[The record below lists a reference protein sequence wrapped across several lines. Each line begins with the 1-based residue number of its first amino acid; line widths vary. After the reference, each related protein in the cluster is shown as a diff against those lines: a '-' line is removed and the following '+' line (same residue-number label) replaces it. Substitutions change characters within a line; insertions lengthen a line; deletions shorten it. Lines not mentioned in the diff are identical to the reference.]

1 MATAIICEFNPF
13 HNGHAYLL
21 SEAKRLTGEP
31 NMVIMSGSFTQR
43 GEAAV
48 CDKFTRAGAA
58 LRHGADLVVEL
69 PTAFAVA
76 NAERFAQGG
85 VRIAKFFSGVHTLA
99 FGCETDDL
107 DALRAAA
114 AAIRS
119 ERVNALIAA
128 EMRGGGYYPRALE
141 EALRTV
147 CGEEVAA
154 AVSSP
159 NNILAVEYIRALEGT
174 EIRPLPIMRQGA
186 AHDSDKTS
194 GGFASASYIR
204 SLLREGKECAELLP
218 EIPRQVTRP
227 GLLDRAV
234 LYRLRT
240 MTAEELRAL
249 PEVGEG
255 LENRILEAA
264 GRAQS
269 AEELLT
275 MVKTKRYTH
284 ARLRRIL
291 ACAFLG
297 LTEELQ
303 TTPAGYARILGF
315 TDEGEQILRSCT
327 CKIITSAAKALR
339 ENDENTLHLS
349 LDVRACD
356 IAALAYDEIMPSN
369 SDYCTRI
376 LRENREKRR
385 LCDIEAEKSK

>member
-1 MATAIICEFNPF
+1 MATAVICEFNPF

-21 SEAKRLTGEP
+21 SEAKRLTNEP
-31 NMVIMSGSFTQR
+31 NLAIMSGSFTQR
-43 GEAAV
+43 GEVAI

-58 LRHGADLVVEL
+58 LRHGADLVAEL
-69 PTAFAVA
+69 PTAYAVA
-76 NAERFAQGG
+76 NAERFARGG
-85 VRIAKFFSGVHTLA
+85 VRIAKSFSEVRSLA
-99 FGCETDDL
+99 FGCENDDT
-107 DALRAAA
+107 DALKAAA
-114 AAIRS
+114 DAIRS

-141 EALRTV
+141 EAVRAV
-147 CGEEVAA
+147 CGDEVAA

-174 EIRPLPIMRQGA
+174 GIRPLPIKRQGA
-186 AHDSDKTS
+186 AHDSDKTD
-194 GGFASASYIR
+194 GGFASASHIR
-204 SLLREGKECAELLP
+204 SLLREGADCSALLP
-218 EIPRQVTRP
+218 EIPPHVTRP
-227 GLLDRAV
+227 ELLDRAV

-240 MTAEELRAL
+240 ITAEELRAL

-269 AEELLT
+269 VEELLT

-297 LTEELQ
+297 LTEDLQ
-303 TTPAGYARILGF
+303 TSGSGYARILGF
-315 TDEGEQILRSCT
+315 TEEGEQILRSCK
-327 CKIITSAAKALR
+327 CKTVTSVAKALR
-339 ENDENTLHLS
+339 ENDENTAHLQ
-349 LDVRACD
+349 LDIRACD
-356 IAALAYDEIMPSN
+356 LASLAYDEIMPSD

-376 LRENREKRR
+376 LRENREK
-385 LCDIEAEKSK
+385 

>member
-43 GEAAV
+43 GEVAV
-48 CDKFTRAGAA
+48 CDKFTRAAAA

-99 FGCETDDL
+99 FGCETDNL

-147 CGEEVAA
+147 CGGEVAA

-204 SLLREGKECAELLP
+204 SLLREGKNCADLLP
-218 EIPRQVTRP
+218 EIPRHVTRP
-227 GLLDRAV
+227 ELLDRAV

-269 AEELLT
+269 ETLHSRAAAEDTRLRVSGT
-275 MVKTKRYTH
+275 YGGAADH
-284 ARLRRIL
+284 ARGIRQNTRFYRRGRANL
-291 ACAFLG
+291 ALVHVQNNHVGGEGA
-297 LTEELQ
+297 
-303 TTPAGYARILGF
+303 AR
-315 TDEGEQILRSCT
+315 
-327 CKIITSAAKALR
+327 
-339 ENDENTLHLS
+339 
-349 LDVRACD
+349 
-356 IAALAYDEIMPSN
+356 
-369 SDYCTRI
+369 
-376 LRENREKRR
+376 KRR
-385 LCDIEAEKSK
+385 KYATFEP

>member
-147 CGEEVAA
+147 CGGEVAA

-159 NNILAVEYIRALEGT
+159 NNILAVEYIRALENF
-174 EIRPLPIMRQGA
+174 
-186 AHDSDKTS
+186 D
-194 GGFASASYIR
+194 
-204 SLLREGKECAELLP
+204 
-218 EIPRQVTRP
+218 
-227 GLLDRAV
+227 
-234 LYRLRT
+234 
-240 MTAEELRAL
+240 AL
-249 PEVGEG
+249 
-255 LENRILEAA
+255 
-264 GRAQS
+264 
-269 AEELLT
+269 
-275 MVKTKRYTH
+275 
-284 ARLRRIL
+284 
-291 ACAFLG
+291 
-297 LTEELQ
+297 
-303 TTPAGYARILGF
+303 
-315 TDEGEQILRSCT
+315 
-327 CKIITSAAKALR
+327 KI
-339 ENDENTLHLS
+339 
-349 LDVRACD
+349 
-356 IAALAYDEIMPSN
+356 
-369 SDYCTRI
+369 
-376 LRENREKRR
+376 
-385 LCDIEAEKSK
+385 

>member
-1 MATAIICEFNPF
+1 MATAVICEFNPF

-21 SEAKRLTGEP
+21 GEAKRLTNEP
-31 NMVIMSGSFTQR
+31 NLAIMSGSFTQR
-43 GEAAV
+43 GEVAI

-58 LRHGADLVVEL
+58 LRHGADLVAEL
-69 PTAFAVA
+69 PTAYAVA
-76 NAERFAQGG
+76 NAERFARGG
-85 VRIAKFFSGVHTLA
+85 VRIAKSFSEVRSLA
-99 FGCETDDL
+99 FGCENDDT
-107 DALRAAA
+107 DALKAAA
-114 AAIRS
+114 DAIRS

-141 EALRTV
+141 EAVRAV
-147 CGEEVAA
+147 CGDEVAA

-174 EIRPLPIMRQGA
+174 GIRPLPIKRQGA
-186 AHDSDKTS
+186 AHDSDKTD
-194 GGFASASYIR
+194 GGFASASHIR
-204 SLLREGKECAELLP
+204 SLLREGADCSALLP
-218 EIPRQVTRP
+218 EIPPHVTRP
-227 GLLDRAV
+227 ELLDRAV

-240 MTAEELRAL
+240 ITAEELRAL

-269 AEELLT
+269 VEELLT

-303 TTPAGYARILGF
+303 TAPADYVRVLGF
-315 TDEGEQILRSCT
+315 TDEGEQILRSCR
-327 CKIITSAAKALR
+327 CEIVTSVAKALR
-339 ENDENTLHLS
+339 KNDGNTAHLR
-349 LDVRACD
+349 LDIRACD
-356 IAALAYDEIMPSN
+356 IAALAYDEIMPSD

-376 LRENREKRR
+376 LRENREK
-385 LCDIEAEKSK
+385 

>member
-43 GEAAV
+43 GEVAV
-48 CDKFTRAGAA
+48 CDKFTRAAAA

-99 FGCETDDL
+99 FGCETDNL

-147 CGEEVAA
+147 CGGEVAA

-174 EIRPLPIMRQGA
+174 EIRPLPIMRLFCVKGRIA
-186 AHDSDKTS
+186 RICCPKYRGMSHDPSCS
-194 GGFASASYIR
+194 
-204 SLLREGKECAELLP
+204 
-218 EIPRQVTRP
+218 
-227 GLLDRAV
+227 
-234 LYRLRT
+234 
-240 MTAEELRAL
+240 TARCC
-249 PEVGEG
+249 
-255 LENRILEAA
+255 
-264 GRAQS
+264 
-269 AEELLT
+269 T
-275 MVKTKRYTH
+275 
-284 ARLRRIL
+284 
-291 ACAFLG
+291 ACA
-297 LTEELQ
+297 
-303 TTPAGYARILGF
+303 R
-315 TDEGEQILRSCT
+315 
-327 CKIITSAAKALR
+327 
-339 ENDENTLHLS
+339 
-349 LDVRACD
+349 
-356 IAALAYDEIMPSN
+356 
-369 SDYCTRI
+369 
-376 LRENREKRR
+376 
-385 LCDIEAEKSK
+385 

>member
-31 NMVIMSGSFTQR
+31 NLAIMSGSFTQR

-85 VRIAKFFSGVHTLA
+85 VRIAKSFTDVNTLA
-99 FGCETDDL
+99 FGCETDNL

-141 EALRTV
+141 EALRAV

-174 EIRPLPIMRQGA
+174 EIRPLPVMRQGA

-204 SLLREGKECAELLP
+204 SLLREGKECA
-218 EIPRQVTRP
+218 R
-227 GLLDRAV
+227 
-234 LYRLRT
+234 
-240 MTAEELRAL
+240 
-249 PEVGEG
+249 
-255 LENRILEAA
+255 N
-264 GRAQS
+264 AQS
-269 AEELLT
+269 CCR
-275 MVKTKRYTH
+275 KY
-284 ARLRRIL
+284 
-291 ACAFLG
+291 
-297 LTEELQ
+297 
-303 TTPAGYARILGF
+303 
-315 TDEGEQILRSCT
+315 RST
-327 CKIITSAAKALR
+327 
-339 ENDENTLHLS
+339 
-349 LDVRACD
+349 
-356 IAALAYDEIMPSN
+356 
-369 SDYCTRI
+369 
-376 LRENREKRR
+376 
-385 LCDIEAEKSK
+385 

>member
-43 GEAAV
+43 GEVAV
-48 CDKFTRAGAA
+48 CDKFTRAAAA

-99 FGCETDDL
+99 FGCETDNL

-147 CGEEVAA
+147 CGGEVAA

-159 NNILAVEYIRALEGT
+159 NNILAVEYIRALEGSG
-174 EIRPLPIMRQGA
+174 IAPLPIKRKGVS
-186 AHDSDKTS
+186 HDSGTPS
-194 GGFASASYIR
+194 GNYASASQIR
-204 SLLREGKECAELLP
+204 AMLRKGEDVSMFVP
-218 EIPRQVTRP
+218 EAPQKITCPER
-227 GLLDRAV
+227 LDAAV

-240 MTAEELRAL
+240 MTAGELRL
-249 PEVGEG
+249 VPDVGEG

-264 GRAQS
+264 GHS
-269 AEELLT
+269 GSVEELLQR
-275 MVKTKRYTH
+275 VKTKRYTH
-284 ARLRRIL
+284 ARLRRIIT
-291 ACAFLG
+291 CAFLG
-297 LTEELQ
+297 ITEELQ
-303 TTPAGYARILGF
+303 NTPADYARVLGM
-315 TDEGEQILRSCT
+315 TDWGAGLLCSCR
-327 CKIITSAAKALR
+327 CEIVTSAAKSLR
-339 ENDENTLHLS
+339 ENGKIAPFLR
-349 LDVRACD
+349 LDIRAGD
-356 IAALAYDEIMPSN
+356 VAALAYDPVQPSG

-376 LRENREKRR
+376 VK
-385 LCDIEAEKSK
+385 